1 MLITEQEMVMTPYAA
16 YLISQDILD
25 QRRREGD
32 RARLVRQGAQKR
44 NKKNGRNRSSSSVE
58 VTDVSRPL

>member
-1 MLITEQEMVMTPYAA
+1 MVMTPYAA

-32 RARLVRQGAQKR
+32 RARLVGKGAAKR
-44 NKKNGRNRSSSSVE
+44 DKKSGRGRSSDQTE

>member
-1 MLITEQEMVMTPYAA
+1 MTPYAA

-32 RARLVRQGAQKR
+32 RARLAKQAVVKR
-44 NKKNGRNRSSSSVE
+44 SKKSGRNRSASSEE
-58 VTDVSRPL
+58 VSNVSRAL

>member
-1 MLITEQEMVMTPYAA
+1 MTPYAA

-32 RARLVRQGAQKR
+32 RARLVRQGALKR
-44 NKKNGRNRSSSSVE
+44 NKKNGRNRASSQE